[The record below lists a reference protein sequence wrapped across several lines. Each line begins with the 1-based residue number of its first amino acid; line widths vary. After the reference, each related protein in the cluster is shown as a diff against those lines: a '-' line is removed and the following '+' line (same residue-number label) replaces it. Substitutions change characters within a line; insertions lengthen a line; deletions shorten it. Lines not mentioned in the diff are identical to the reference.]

1 MIVYDVNERNSFEN
15 VKRWITEVR
24 SLTEPDTVLILVGNK
39 IDLCEN
45 DPSMR
50 KVPKAEAEKFS
61 NENGVLFVESSAEAC
76 NNVRESFEVLLQK
89 IYSNS
94 KENKDNG
101 ISLVDANMNVNGAQQ
116 KPCC

>member
-1 MIVYDVNERNSFEN
+1 MIVYDVNDRNSFEN

-45 DPSMR
+45 NPSMR
-50 KVPKAEAEKFS
+50 KVPKAEAEKYS
-61 NENGVLFVESSAEAC
+61 NDNAVLFMESSAEAC

-101 ISLVDANMNVNGAQQ
+101 ISLVDANMAPTNQQ
-116 KPCC
+116 KGCC